1 MSFAAKVKKI
11 KKDIAHVKR
20 TYTGAERRTMLHAL
34 SLALLNAARSEAN
47 MRKRAPAKK
56 RRKR

>member
-1 MSFAAKVKKI
+1 MSFATKVKRI

-20 TYTGAERRTMLHAL
+20 SYTGAERRTMLHAL
-34 SLALLNAARSEAN
+34 QLALLNAARSEAHV
-47 MRKRAPAKK
+47 RKRAPKK